1 MSPGERLEALL
12 AFAREVELEVRRVA
26 AGDSATSGVCRLR
39 GRVFVMLAAGDPAER
54 QLAVLA
60 RALRE
65 HRADACEARYLPPAV
80 RAALE
85 GAAG

>member
-1 MSPGERLEALL
+1 VTPREQLEALL
-12 AFAREVELEVRRVA
+12 ALAREVDLEVRRA
-26 AGDSATSGVCRLR
+26 AEGDVTSAVCRLR
-39 GRVFVMLAAGDPAER
+39 GQVFVLLAGGDPPER

-85 GAAG
+85 